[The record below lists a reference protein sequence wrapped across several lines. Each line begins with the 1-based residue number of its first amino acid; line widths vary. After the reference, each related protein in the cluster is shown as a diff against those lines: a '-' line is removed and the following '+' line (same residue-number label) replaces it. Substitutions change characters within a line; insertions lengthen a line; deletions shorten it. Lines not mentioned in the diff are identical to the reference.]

1 MKDILCD
8 ALIIGGGLS
17 GISTALALDATGLSV
32 TVIDR
37 VPVETHVAAGHDGRT
52 TAISQSSKRML
63 VRLGVWGALPE
74 APCAIEDIR
83 VREGGSPLFL
93 QFDHEDAGPDPMGF
107 ILDNGSLKAGLYRAA
122 ATRPGIRIV
131 SPASVERLERNG
143 EAATAILADGRR
155 ITAQLAV
162 AADGRGS
169 PTRRAAGLRITE
181 LSYDQTAITCTVTH
195 ERPHDHV
202 AFEHF
207 RPAGP
212 FAMLPL
218 NDAADGTHQSCLVWS
233 ERTGAANA
241 LMGLT
246 DGEFDLEMQRAFGET
261 LGRLR
266 VTGKR
271 WAYPLGLIHAERYID
286 RRLVLVGDAAH
297 GIHPIAGQGFNLGL
311 RDIAAL
317 ADTIEDARRI
327 GLDFGSA
334 PVLEKYQR
342 WRRFD
347 VMTMI
352 AATDGLNRLFSND
365 SAGIR
370 LLRDAGLGLVQ
381 RIGPLK
387 RAFMRGAMGTVGTLP
402 RLMQDPARH

>member
-1 MKDILCD
+1 MNDIFCD

-17 GISTALALDATGLSV
+17 GISTALALDAAGLSV
-32 TVIDR
+32 SVIDR
-37 VPVETHVAAGHDGRT
+37 APVETHVAAGHDGRT

-63 VRLGVWGALPE
+63 VRLGVWDALPE
-74 APCAIEDIR
+74 APCAIDDIR

-93 QFDHEDAGPDPMGF
+93 QFDHADAGPDPMGF
-107 ILDNGSLKAGLYRAA
+107 ILDNSVLKAGLYRTA
-122 ATRPGIRIV
+122 ATRPGITIV

-143 EAATAILADGRR
+143 EAAIAVLADGRR
-155 ITAQLAV
+155 ITAKLAV
-162 AADGRGS
+162 AADGRAS
-169 PTRRAAGLRITE
+169 PTRRAAGLRTTE
-181 LSYDQTAITCTVTH
+181 LSYGQTAITCTVAH
-195 ERPHDHV
+195 ELPHDHM

-233 ERTGAANA
+233 ERTDAANA
-241 LMGLT
+241 LMQLP
-246 DGEFDLEMQRAFGET
+246 DGAFDLEMQTAFGDT
-261 LGRLR
+261 LGRLH

-286 RRLVLVGDAAH
+286 QRLVLVGDAAH
-297 GIHPIAGQGFNLGL
+297 GIHPISGQGFNLGL

-334 PVLEKYQR
+334 PVLQKYQR

-365 SAGIR
+365 SAAIR
-370 LLRDAGLGLVQ
+370 LVRDAGLGLVQ
-381 RIGPLK
+381 RMGPLK
-387 RAFMRGAMGTVGTLP
+387 RVFMRSAMGTIGTLP
-402 RLMQDPARH
+402 RLMQDPN